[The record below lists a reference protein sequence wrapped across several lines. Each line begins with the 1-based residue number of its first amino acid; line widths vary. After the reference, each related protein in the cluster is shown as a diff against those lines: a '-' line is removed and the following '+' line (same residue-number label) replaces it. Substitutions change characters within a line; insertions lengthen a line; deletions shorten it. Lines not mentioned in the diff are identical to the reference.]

1 MDFHTDYRLVIV
13 DDEEESLK
21 GMKETLSWKKWGY
34 TVVGTASSAEDAI
47 NLLNKTDADILLTD
61 IRMGKLSGIDLI
73 DYMSQKYPLMK
84 FVIISGYSDIEYY
97 RKALE
102 YKVFDYILKPSCEA
116 DFERIFLK
124 LKNVLDEEYQKR
136 EKYEFLKG
144 YWDTHRKKRKENI
157 VKNMLDEAVEEYE
170 EINILEQENNVKF
183 PSQVYMIL
191 IDYRENE
198 NVWLEHC
205 KEIKAELN
213 YKIKGVPGIVFLN
226 KDNKI
231 ALLISSEKTE
241 ERIGAIIEQIHM
253 FWC

>member
-1 MDFHTDYRLVIV
+1 
-13 DDEEESLK
+13 
-21 GMKETLSWKKWGY
+21 MK
-34 TVVGTASSAEDAI
+34 
-47 NLLNKTDADILLTD
+47 N
-61 IRMGKLSGIDLI
+61 
-73 DYMSQKYPLMK
+73 
-84 FVIISGYSDIEYY
+84 
-97 RKALE
+97 
-102 YKVFDYILKPSCEA
+102 
-116 DFERIFLK
+116 
-124 LKNVLDEEYQKR
+124 
-136 EKYEFLKG
+136 
-144 YWDTHRKKRKENI
+144 RKKRKENI

-170 EINILEQENNVKF
+170 EINILEKENNVKF

-241 ERIGAIIEQIHM
+241 ERIGEIIEQIHKQIRKRRLP
-253 FWC
+253 